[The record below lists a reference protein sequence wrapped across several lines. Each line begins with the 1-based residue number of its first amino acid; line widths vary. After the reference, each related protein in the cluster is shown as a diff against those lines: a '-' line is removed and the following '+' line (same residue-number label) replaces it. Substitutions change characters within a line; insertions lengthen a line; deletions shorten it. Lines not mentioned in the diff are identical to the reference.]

1 MNRFAALAVT
11 SIAMAVGLATGPAA
25 ASSGEATSVRTVSAK
40 ATSTEA
46 LTTEAPRTAAA
57 YNCTAG
63 YFCIYSDWN
72 GGGTR
77 CQWSDKKRA
86 NTADDCS
93 FIQRGQNV
101 RSVWNSTDHRVQ
113 YYTSTN
119 YNNRVGSTPSGQGG
133 NLQGNYQ
140 IRSFQPQ

>member
-1 MNRFAALAVT
+1 MKRISALAAAAIALAAAFSPASASASAT
-11 SIAMAVGLATGPAA
+11 SAPTEPAA
-25 ASSGEATSVRTVSAK
+25 ARSA
-40 ATSTEA
+40 
-46 LTTEAPRTAAA
+46 APAAAPAA
-57 YNCTAG
+57 YNCTSG

-77 CQWSDKKRA
+77 CQWSSRQRA

-101 RSVWNSTDHRVQ
+101 KSVWNGTDHRVQ
-113 YYTSTN
+113 YYTQTN
-119 YNNRVGSTPSGQGG
+119 YNSRVGSTTSVNGG

-140 IRSFQPQ
+140 IRSFKPQ